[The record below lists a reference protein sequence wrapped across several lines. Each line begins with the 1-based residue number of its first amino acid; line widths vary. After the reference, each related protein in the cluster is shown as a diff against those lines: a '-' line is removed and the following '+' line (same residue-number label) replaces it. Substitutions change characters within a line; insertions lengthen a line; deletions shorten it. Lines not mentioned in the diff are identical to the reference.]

1 MSGELVTKVSIASS
15 LDDGILGD
23 FDFLGGFF
31 CCYLF
36 VIFKSFTI
44 NIYEHGKKNIL
55 KIKKKKYPQG
65 EGTLL

>member
-23 FDFLGGFF
+23 FDFLGVFF

-44 NIYEHGKKNIL
+44 NIYEQGKK
-55 KIKKKKYPQG
+55 KHS
-65 EGTLL
+65 